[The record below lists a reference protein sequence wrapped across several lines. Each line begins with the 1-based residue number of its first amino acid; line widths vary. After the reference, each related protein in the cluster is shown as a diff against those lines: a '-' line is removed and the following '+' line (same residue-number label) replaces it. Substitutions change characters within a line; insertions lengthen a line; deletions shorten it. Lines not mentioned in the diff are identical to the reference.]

1 MAKKIEIEEMKKIIL
16 SNKQLSV
23 AQHKLVMTK
32 KNNLDSIVFVK
43 RNV

>member
-1 MAKKIEIEEMKKIIL
+1 MAEKIEIEEIKKIIL

-23 AQHKLVMTK
+23 AQHKLIMTN
-32 KNNLDSIVFVK
+32 KNNLDSIIFVK